1 MGRYRLT
8 RHIEAPPERVYDA
21 LVEPATMKDWMDLQ
35 EVADLTGRLD
45 VPGTRYTQVVR
56 GPWRFRTE
64 IVQAERPTLHEQAG
78 RGPWGASFRM
88 IATLSPSD
96 GGTELEL
103 ETNYGLP
110 LGPIGRLIDRLW
122 LERQR
127 RTIANREL
135 DRLVALVEAAG
146 G

>member
-8 RHIEAPPERVYDA
+8 RHIDASPEHVYDA
-21 LVEPATMKDWMDLQ
+21 LVDPATMKDWMDMH
-35 EVADLTGRLD
+35 EVRDLTGGLD
-45 VPGTRYTQVVR
+45 VPGTRYTQVVG
-56 GPWRFRTE
+56 GPWRFRGE
-64 IVQAERPTLHEQAG
+64 IIRAERPTVHEQAG

-88 IATLSPSD
+88 TASLSPGN
-96 GGTELEL
+96 GGTDLEL
-103 ETNYGLP
+103 ETEYVVPFGA
-110 LGPIGRLIDRLW
+110 IGRLLDRLFI
-122 LERQR
+122 ERQP